1 MKIHQLQKSKWLKDK
16 ARRKWRWNA
25 TGTGNYS
32 GKGLKGQKSRSW
44 HSMKPFFEGWQT
56 SIVQRLP
63 KARGFTRYYK
73 LVKDVV
79 IVNLGALDADARI
92 TDTMEINKQVLK
104 DLGYI
109 KSIKAFVKLLWHG
122 DYAKHLTF
130 TDIDAFSASA
140 KVKMEKPWTV
150 HSLQRKAPVKIVKD
164 PKSKVWKLKIKTA
177 AQKKLTKDNAAI
189 KKIETP
195 KKVVVKKTFSPKAE
209 KLIETKVEKKVTKTA
224 ATSVAKKSV
233 KEDTAPV
240 KKAISKPAVK
250 KPAKE
255 DKTPSKKAPTKKT
268 K

>member
-1 MKIHQLQKSKWLKDK
+1 MKIHQLEKSTWLKDK
-16 ARRKWRWNA
+16 ARRRGRWNG

-32 GKGLKGQKSRSW
+32 GRGLKGQKARSW

-79 IVNLGALDADARI
+79 IVNLGALDADPRVNDA
-92 TDTMEINKQVLK
+92 MEINKQVLK

-140 KVKMEKPWTV
+140 KIKIDKPGTV
-150 HSLQRKAPVKIVKD
+150 HSLLKKAPIKIVKD
-164 PKSKVWKLKIKTA
+164 SKSKVWKLKVKTLVEK
-177 AQKKLTKDNAAI
+177 QTSKKIQADNKVQADKKVVAKKAAI
-189 KKIETP
+189 KEEKSVKKI
-195 KKVVVKKTFSPKAE
+195 VVKKTPVKKEAVTAVSKKATV
-209 KLIETKVEKKVTKTA
+209 KKET
-224 ATSVAKKSV
+224 VAKKP
-233 KEDTAPV
+233 TA
-240 KKAISKPAVK
+240 K
-250 KPAKE
+250 KPV
-255 DKTPSKKAPTKKT
+255 TKKT
-268 K
+268 P